1 MAYKK
6 ERPFTLDAFLKGEGA
21 TIYSHTCPRCHQKI
35 NLQTIVKEFGDPA
48 GWIFYGEKGKRVKVC
63 EGAIFDGTW
72 FTHFAVQSNGKVSH
86 RLAWEKMT
94 DE

>member
-1 MAYKK
+1 MSYKK
-6 ERPFTLDAFLKGEGA
+6 ARPFSFDAFIKGEGA
-21 TIYSHTCPRCHQKI
+21 TVYRHACPNCRQAIHA
-35 NLQTIVKEFGDPA
+35 QTIVESFGEPA
-48 GWIFYGEKGKRVKVC
+48 NWLFYGKQGQRVKMC

-72 FTHFAVQSNGKVSH
+72 FTHFAVKHNGRVTH